1 MRNEILLFSGFNS
14 YKTLTILNVLL
25 LDFLNQAT
33 IYQLFLKLSV
43 IQIVH
48 KDHSRH
54 RYGYFICKYLFRL
67 IATRGCYLKWFSM
80 LIKIKHMN
88 LSIYL

>member
-1 MRNEILLFSGFNS
+1 MRNEILFGGFNS
-14 YKTLTILNVLL
+14 YKTLTVLKVLL

-33 IYQLFLKLSV
+33 IYQLFLKLSL

-54 RYGYFICKYLFRL
+54 RCGYFI
-67 IATRGCYLKWFSM
+67 
-80 LIKIKHMN
+80 
-88 LSIYL
+88 